1 MAFDIFI
8 PFLKALLING
18 TAYLAEYSIV
28 VKHIELSIR
37 SALDHFGM
45 EKKH

>member
-1 MAFDIFI
+1 MVFDIFI

>member
-1 MAFDIFI
+1 MVFDIFI

-18 TAYLAEYSIV
+18 TAYKYSIV